1 MRLGRIAVLLSLI
14 GFIGLLAYGI
24 EVSLPRSG
32 PSLDRTLTPVTTLA
46 PAGIGSYDV
55 LGKVVERPEAEQ
67 LLQTVEGQAQLSREN
82 GAIEITEDLIALGR
96 RAFYTETFGNEYFF
110 TDVMGAIDGG
120 INLVNL
126 GRAIVALGG
135 KGTTNL
141 QVRLDKDYTVGGR
154 TFPKGTLLSTGLDVP
169 PGSLIPLGVKIHK
182 AGGKIQMG
190 ITCAACHAAIDQ
202 ETGRVMEGA
211 PNVDLDSGL
220 LLAFATNSAA
230 MFRQTGVNP
239 LKLPEGEQTYINAAG
254 QTAKLVNAK
263 AFEDAVDADFL
274 SWSPG
279 NFDSSPDNVNN
290 PAQNPSSYTHEAYP
304 YGWSGFSSIGW
315 FHGLTTL
322 NNNVHATNSDP
333 STGADASLPLLG
345 IDKETYLGSMLQNS
359 ANPKFRL
366 PKGARPSEFFD
377 AIDPTPGEPGMN
389 QVIRMPGYPKGS
401 LFAIDGLLASS
412 PGLPVGEQLNGMSAY
427 QNTLAPPPHKADA
440 DLETLQ
446 RGAKVFTEA
455 GCISCHSGRYFN
467 NHQVIGEIDIQGQPS
482 RAKAL
487 AKIPGIFTPVPQTY
501 PPSLRVPLPSNPPT
515 LDVPTDI
522 TPLRDRELAFAQNNP
537 DGGYKVQN
545 LIGLYLSAPYLHD
558 GGVAAT
564 QEAIAPDE
572 DGWYQVVQPDGMGL
586 AGTWVQQIEPDPEAS
601 LRVLVDRNLREAAV
615 QANQDNDNLQNI
627 HSDGSGHNYWVDRK
641 AGFAPEDQTAIVQFL
656 MAIDDDPAVLP
667 TEEGEPI
674 VAQSMRAGS

>member
-24 EVSLPRSG
+24 ELSLPRGG
-32 PSLDRTLTPVTTLA
+32 PSFSKTLTPMTTPA
-46 PAGIGSYDV
+46 PAGLGSYDV
-55 LGKVVERPEAEQ
+55 LGVVVDRPEAEQ
-67 LLQTVEGQAQLSREN
+67 LLQTPEGQQQLSREN
-82 GAIEITEDLIALGR
+82 GAVEITQDLIDLGR
-96 RAFYTETFGNEYFF
+96 KAFYTETFGNEYFF

-126 GRAIVALGG
+126 SRAIVALGG
-135 KGTTNL
+135 KPTTNL
-141 QVRLDKDYTVGGR
+141 QVRLDHDYIVGGR
-154 TFPKGTLLSTGLDVP
+154 NFPKGTLLSTGLDVP

-190 ITCAACHAAIDQ
+190 ITCAACHSAVDQ
-202 ETGRVMEGA
+202 RSGRIIEGA

-239 LKLPEGEQTYINAAG
+239 LKLPQGEQTYINANG
-254 QTAKLVNAK
+254 NSAKLVDAK

-274 SWSPG
+274 AWSPG

-290 PAQNPSSYTHEAYP
+290 PAQNPSSYTYEAYP

-345 IDKETYLGSMLQNS
+345 IDKETYLGAMLQN
-359 ANPKFRL
+359 AAHPKFRL
-366 PKGARPSEFFD
+366 PEGAKPSEFFD
-377 AIDPTPGEPGMN
+377 QIDPTPGQPGMN

-427 QNTLAPPPHKADA
+427 QNTLAPPPHESDA
-440 DLETLQ
+440 EIDTLK

-455 GCISCHSGRYFN
+455 GCIKCHSGRYFN
-467 NHQVIGEIDIQGQPS
+467 NHRVIGEIEIKGQPS

-487 AKIPGIFTPVPQTY
+487 AKIPGIFTQPKTY
-501 PPSLRVPLPSNPPT
+501 PPSLSVPLPADPPV
-515 LDVPTDI
+515 LEVPTDI
-522 TPLRDRELAFAQNNP
+522 MPRADRQLAFAQNNP
-537 DGGYKVQN
+537 AGGYKVQN
-545 LIGLYLSAPYLHD
+545 LIGLYLSVPYLHD
-558 GGVAAT
+558 GGVAAAA
-564 QEAIAPDE
+564 EAIAPDPS
-572 DGWYQVVQPDGMGL
+572 GWYQVVKPEEMGL
-586 AGTWVQQIEPDPEAS
+586 AGTWMQQIEPDPEAS
-601 LRVLVDRNLREAAV
+601 LRVLVDRNLRKAAV
-615 QANQDNDNLQNI
+615 EANRESPELQAI
-627 HSDGSGHNYWVDRK
+627 HSDGSGHNYWVDCK
-641 AGFAPEDQTAIVQFL
+641 AGFTPEDQTAIVQFL

-667 TEEGEPI
+667 IEDGEPL
-674 VAQSMRAGS
+674 VARTDSES

>member
-1 MRLGRIAVLLSLI
+1 MRLGRIAVLLS
-14 GFIGLLAYGI
+14 FIGLIGLLGYGV
-24 EVSLPRSG
+24 ELSLPRRG
-32 PSLDRTLTPVTTLA
+32 PSLNKTLTPITTLA

-55 LGKVVERPEAEQ
+55 LGIVVDRPEAEQ
-67 LLQTVEGQAQLSREN
+67 LLQTEAGQQQLSREN
-82 GAIEITEDLIALGR
+82 GAIEVTQDLIDLGR
-96 RAFYTETFGNEYFF
+96 KAFYTETFGNEYFF

-126 GRAIVALGG
+126 SRAIVALGG
-135 KGTTNL
+135 KATTNL
-141 QVRLDKDYTVGGR
+141 QVKLDRDYTVGGR
-154 TFPKGTLLSTGLDVP
+154 AFPKGTVLNTGLDVP
-169 PGSLIPLGVKIHK
+169 AGSLIPVGMEIHK
-182 AGGKIQMG
+182 KGGKVQVG
-190 ITCAACHAAIDQ
+190 ITCAACHAAVDQ
-202 ETGRVMEGA
+202 RSGLVIEGA
-211 PNVDLDSGL
+211 PNIDLDSGL

-239 LKLPEGEQTYINAAG
+239 LKLPGGEHTYINAAG
-254 QTAKLVNAK
+254 KTAKLVDAK

-274 SWSPG
+274 SWAPG
-279 NFDSSPDNVNN
+279 NFDSSPDNVDN

-333 STGADASLPLLG
+333 STALEASLPLLG
-345 IDKETYLGSMLQNS
+345 IDKETYLGSMLQNA

-366 PKGARPSEFFD
+366 PKGAKPSEFFD
-377 AIDPTPGEPGMN
+377 QIDPTPGEPGMN
-389 QVIRMPGYPKGS
+389 QVIRMPGFPKGS
-401 LFAIDGLLASS
+401 LFAIDGLMASS

-427 QNTLAPPPHKADA
+427 QNTLAPPPHESDA
-440 DLETLQ
+440 DSETLQ

-467 NHQVIGEIDIQGQPS
+467 NHQVIGEIEIKGQPS

-487 AKIPGIFTPVPQTY
+487 AKIPGIFTEPKTY
-501 PPSLRVPLPSNPPT
+501 PPSLRVPLPADPPV
-515 LDVPTDI
+515 LKVPTEI
-522 TPLRDRELAFAQNNP
+522 APLADRELAFAQNNP
-537 DGGYKVQN
+537 AGGYKVQH

-564 QEAIAPDE
+564 QAAIAPNE
-572 DGWYQVVQPDGMGL
+572 DGWYQVVEPEEMGL
-586 AGTWVQQIEPDPEAS
+586 AGTWMRRVEPDPEAS

-615 QANQDNDNLQNI
+615 QANRKNEALQNI

-641 AGFAPEDQTAIVQFL
+641 AGFTPEDQTAIVQFML
-656 MAIDDDPAVLP
+656 AIDDDPAVLP
-667 TEEGEPI
+667 TKEGEPI
-674 VAQSMRAGS
+674 VATNGGL